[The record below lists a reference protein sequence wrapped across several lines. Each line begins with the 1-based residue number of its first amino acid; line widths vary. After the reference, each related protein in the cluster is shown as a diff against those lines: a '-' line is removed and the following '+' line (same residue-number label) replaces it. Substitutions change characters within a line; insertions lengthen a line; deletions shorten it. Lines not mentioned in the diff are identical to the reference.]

1 MIVASIR
8 TEYPNEHT
16 FFLGTFFAGSAGAI
30 AKHVLAALG
39 IGGLIFTAI
48 TTAFNQI
55 VSIAQSHFNNIA
67 VDILQII
74 NLAGAGEALGMISG
88 AMLFKIGFST
98 MKRLGMFLSR
108 FIYSYRKTR

>member
-1 MIVASIR
+1 MNI
-8 TEYPNEHT
+8 PLL
-16 FFLGTFFAGSAGAI
+16 LGTFFAGSAGAI
-30 AKHVLAALG
+30 AKRVLAALG
-39 IGGLIFTAI
+39 IGVLTFTAV

-74 NLAGAGEALGMISG
+74 NLAGVGEALGMISG

-98 MKRLGMFLSR
+98 MKRLGVLP
-108 FIYSYRKTR
+108 